1 MIPQQKYQSNVF
13 SELNEMHI
21 YLPEKAAV
29 EHLLEDGAAL
39 DELPRLFCP
48 LIF

>member
-1 MIPQQKYQSNVF
+1 MF
-13 SELNEMHI
+13 SYLSKMHI

-29 EHLLEDGAAL
+29 EHLLEDGAVL